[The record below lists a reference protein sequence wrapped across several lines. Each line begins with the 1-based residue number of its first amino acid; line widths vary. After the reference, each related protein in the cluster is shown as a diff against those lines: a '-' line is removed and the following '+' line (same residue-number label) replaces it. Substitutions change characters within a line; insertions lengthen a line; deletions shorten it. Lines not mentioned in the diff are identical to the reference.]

1 MGKNQAD
8 QVKQKLQ
15 QESYQQMIKAIKPKQ
30 PILRNA
36 IGAFLVGG
44 LICLIAQV
52 INNIFIKVGFA
63 ANEASTIALVIMVL
77 IGALLTGLG
86 IYDNIAKFAGAGSII
101 PITGFANSIV
111 SPALEFKREGFVY
124 GVAAKMFTIAGP
136 VLVYG
141 FISSALVGLVYYFIL
156 K

>member
-52 INNIFIKVGFA
+52 INNIFI
-63 ANEASTIALVIMVL
+63 N
-77 IGALLTGLG
+77 
-86 IYDNIAKFAGAGSII
+86 
-101 PITGFANSIV
+101 
-111 SPALEFKREGFVY
+111 
-124 GVAAKMFTIAGP
+124 
-136 VLVYG
+136 
-141 FISSALVGLVYYFIL
+141 
-156 K
+156 